1 MTVDLF
7 KEFVKPE
14 LLVLVAVLYF
24 VGMGLKKARNVPD
37 RYIPYLLGAIG
48 IVLSVV
54 YVCATSVLDG
64 WQAVLMAVFT
74 AVTQGI
80 LCAGCSVYV
89 NQLLKQ
95 SGDSDD
101 KGGGA

>member
-1 MTVDLF
+1 MEIL

-14 LLVLVAVLYF
+14 LIVLVAVLYF
-24 VGMGLKKARNVPD
+24 VGMGLKKAQSVPD
-37 RYIPYLLGAIG
+37 KHIPYILGAAG
-48 IVLSVV
+48 IVLAII

-89 NQLLKQ
+89 NQLIKQ
-95 SGDSDD
+95 GNKAEDTETEE
-101 KGGGA
+101 K